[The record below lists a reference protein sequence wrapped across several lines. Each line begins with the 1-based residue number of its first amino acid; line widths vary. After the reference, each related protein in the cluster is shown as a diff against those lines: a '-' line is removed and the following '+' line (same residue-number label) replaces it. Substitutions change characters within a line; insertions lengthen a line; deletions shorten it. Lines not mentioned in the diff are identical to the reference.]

1 MVGEPFNKRSVP
13 CAFGIKIGL
22 YFHKKRLRFAGA
34 FFNEINPCGGERL
47 FHSGCGKE
55 ISRTC
60 TVRYI
65 ALCSKYFVHRLTSFF
80 RRVIFLFG
88 RGERMRRLG
97 RRLWAKACSAL
108 ARPLLLFSP
117 RSAEPPSVSG
127 AVFSALRNIDIRQN
141 SRCFLHREF
150 FILKSRNNSRTQNA
164 PCIVRVICE

>member
-1 MVGEPFNKRSVP
+1 MAELADAPDVGSGGQP
-13 CAFGIKIGL
+13 CRFDPC
-22 YFHKKRLRFAGA
+22 YPHQKKRLCFAGA
-34 FFNEINPCGGERL
+34 FFNEINPCSGERL
-47 FHSGCGKE
+47 FHRGCGKE

-65 ALCSKYFVHRLTSFF
+65 ALCSKYFVQRLTSFF

-150 FILKSRNNSRTQNA
+150 F
-164 PCIVRVICE
+164 